1 MSIASIIAAA
11 RNVITKYKARRVHDV
26 INNYIGLVDAQ
37 VVMIVP
43 AVLDFYRRSAT
54 VIVDKTYENPEPAV
68 QLLEALDRAAKH
80 YGPALITE
88 FKAFSAEHA
97 ERSNS
102 NVVTSRIEALMQ
114 SINDLTTDVSNDG
127 DTKDKAS

>member
-1 MSIASIIAAA
+1 
-11 RNVITKYKARRVHDV
+11 
-26 INNYIGLVDAQ
+26 
-37 VVMIVP
+37 MIVP

-97 ERSNS
+97 DRSNS
-102 NVVTSRIEALMQ
+102 NVVLTRLETLLQ
-114 SINDLTTDVSNDG
+114 SINDLTTDV
-127 DTKDKAS
+127 TEDKAP

>member
-1 MSIASIIAAA
+1 MSIASIISAA
-11 RNVITKYKARRVHDV
+11 RTAITKYKARRVHDV
-26 INNYIGLVDAQ
+26 INNYVGLVDAQ
-37 VVMIVP
+37 VVMIIP

-54 VIVDKTYENPEPAV
+54 VVVDKTYENPEPAIK
-68 QLLEALDRAAKH
+68 LLEALDVAAKH

-102 NVVTSRIEALMQ
+102 SVVLTRLETLLQ
-114 SINDLTTDVSNDG
+114 SINDLTTDVPASEG
-127 DTKDKAS
+127 KAP

>member
-1 MSIASIIAAA
+1 MIKFLQNA
-11 RNVITKYKARRVHDV
+11 ITKYKARRIHDV

-80 YGPALITE
+80 YGPALIAE

-102 NVVTSRIEALMQ
+102 NVVLTRLETLLQ
-114 SINDLTTDVSNDG
+114 SINDLTTDV
-127 DTKDKAS
+127 TEDKAP

>member
-1 MSIASIIAAA
+1 MSIASIVAAA
-11 RNVITKYKARRVHDV
+11 RNAITKYKAQRVKAV
-26 INNYIGLVDAQ
+26 VNSYIGLADAQ

-80 YGPALITE
+80 YGPALTAE
-88 FKAFSAEHA
+88 FKMFSVELA
-97 ERSNS
+97 ERDNS
-102 NVVTSRIEALMQ
+102 IVVTSRLEQLMQ
-114 SINDLTTDVSNDG
+114 TINDLTTDVAE
-127 DTKDKAS
+127 DKAS

>member
-1 MSIASIIAAA
+1 MIKFLQNAIA
-11 RNVITKYKARRVHDV
+11 KYKARRVHDV

-54 VIVDKTYENPEPAV
+54 VIVDKTYENPKPAV

-88 FKAFSAEHA
+88 FKTFSAKHA

-102 NVVTSRIEALMQ
+102 SVVVSRLEQLLQ

>member
-1 MSIASIIAAA
+1 MFASIIAAA
-11 RNVITKYKARRVHDV
+11 RNAITKYKARRVHDV

-54 VIVDKTYENPEPAV
+54 VVVDKTYENPEPAV
-68 QLLEALDRAAKH
+68 QLLEALDRAVKH

-97 ERSNS
+97 ARCDSP
-102 NVVTSRIEALMQ
+102 VVTSRIEALMQ
-114 SINDLTTDVSNDG
+114 SVNNLTTDVSE
-127 DTKDKAS
+127 DKAS